1 MTRIALPVD
10 TGAYRGMPAAA
21 ITSTGSMPDSKGGC
35 S

>member
-1 MTRIALPVD
+1 MTRIALPVV
-10 TGAYRGMPAAA
+10 TGAYRGKPAAA